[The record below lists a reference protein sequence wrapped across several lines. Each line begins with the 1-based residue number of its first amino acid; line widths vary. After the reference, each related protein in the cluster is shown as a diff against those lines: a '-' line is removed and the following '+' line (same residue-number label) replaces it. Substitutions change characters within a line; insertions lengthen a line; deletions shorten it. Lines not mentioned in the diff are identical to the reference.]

1 MKVILLEDV
10 KSLGKKGELVEI
22 NEGYARNFILKK
34 KLGLEATAKN
44 MNDLKLKKANEE
56 KVAKEQLE
64 AAKAFAE
71 ELKEKVVTVS
81 IKTGEGGRVFG
92 SVSTKEIAAAAKAQ
106 LNLDIDKKKLKLKNS
121 GLPSIVLE
129 QTPKYARRAKVP
141 IVKVK
146 AGPRVM
152 NLIADAKIYDQI
164 LPKQEIKATVSGIYI
179 TSFKRI
185 RGPIYEPPKKK
196 KHFWQKSK

>member
-1 MKVILLEDV
+1 MIYNTPILALGALGITLIVIAAILLVAVIALYLFGRKAE
-10 KSLGKKGELVEI
+10 KKQAEQQK
-22 NEGYARNFILKK
+22 AM
-34 KLGLEATAKN
+34 EANA
-44 MNDLKLKKANEE
+44 
-56 KVAKEQLE
+56 Q
-64 AAKAFAE
+64 
-71 ELKEKVVTVS
+71 TVS
-81 IKTGEGGRVFG
+81 LFV
-92 SVSTKEIAAAAKAQ
+92 
-106 LNLDIDKKKLKLKNS
+106 IDKKKLKLKDA

-129 QTPKYARRAKVP
+129 QAPKYARGAKLP

-152 NLIADAKIYDQI
+152 NLIADAKIYEQI

-196 KHFWQKSK
+196 KKFGKNK

>member
-1 MKVILLEDV
+1 M
-10 KSLGKKGELVEI
+10 ELVGVFTRRAPESVK
-22 NEGYARNFILKK
+22 ILTETAKVYSVDDAEK
-34 KLGLEATAKN
+34 MKDQIDVMILCGGSATA
-44 MNDLKLKKANEE
+44 
-56 KVAKEQLE
+56 
-64 AAKAFAE
+64 
-71 ELKEKVVTVS
+71 
-81 IKTGEGGRVFG
+81 
-92 SVSTKEIAAAAKAQ
+92 
-106 LNLDIDKKKLKLKNS
+106 
-121 GLPSIVLE
+121 LPE

>member
-1 MKVILLEDV
+1 MNILNNTAPIMALNGLTIGLIVIVAVLLVAVIVLYIIGRRAE
-10 KSLGKKGELVEI
+10 KKQAEQEKTMRENAQTISLFV
-22 NEGYARNFILKK
+22 
-34 KLGLEATAKN
+34 
-44 MNDLKLKKANEE
+44 
-56 KVAKEQLE
+56 
-64 AAKAFAE
+64 
-71 ELKEKVVTVS
+71 
-81 IKTGEGGRVFG
+81 
-92 SVSTKEIAAAAKAQ
+92 
-106 LNLDIDKKKLKLKNS
+106 IDKKKLKLKDS

-152 NLIADAKIYDQI
+152 NLIADAKIYEQI

-185 RGPIYEPPKKK
+185 RGPVYESAKKK
-196 KHFWQKSK
+196 KRFWQKNK